1 MEKKNAL
8 LETAL
13 KLYYNN
19 PQNMESF
26 CEILRDK
33 SCISL
38 RLIDW
43 FVTKYAKMN
52 NIQYNWIG
60 KTFYVYNSY
69 RSQLKAYSKRQMDPF
84 CRRERISL
92 QNDDYEIITTVGQM
106 NFFRWAIEN
115 GVLKYICDN
124 FENIDK
130 SMKKESKT
138 KSKKKITVRNT
149 KKTFSRTQQHV
160 TVMFD

>member
-1 MEKKNAL
+1 
-8 LETAL
+8 
-13 KLYYNN
+13 
-19 PQNMESF
+19 
-26 CEILRDK
+26 
-33 SCISL
+33 
-38 RLIDW
+38 
-43 FVTKYAKMN
+43 
-52 NIQYNWIG
+52 
-60 KTFYVYNSY
+60 
-69 RSQLKAYSKRQMDPF
+69 
-84 CRRERISL
+84 
-92 QNDDYEIITTVGQM
+92 M

-138 KSKKKITVRNT
+138 KSKKKITVRNI